1 MIIGYLDASDRNVS
15 VEEQRQIV
23 EQYAHDSNLV
33 IDVYSSDE
41 MSKLIYGLQTSG
53 HTLILANIVGL
64 GNSLNAIK
72 DNIKLLLSKGSNL
85 ISIKE
90 DLVVKPN
97 QEIEWLI
104 KGMELSI
111 DIRNSMVSTITKKA
125 LDDKKSKGYKLGREF
140 GSKNKKK
147 IWEGKEEE
155 IKQMLLSGYSR
166 KQTAEEVGI
175 STVSLYNYIKQNPEL
190 KQTLAQS

>member
-1 MIIGYLDASDRNVS
+1 MIVGYLDASDRNVS
-15 VEEQRQIV
+15 IEEQRQVV
-23 EQYAHDSNLV
+23 EEYAHASNFA
-33 IDVYSSDE
+33 IDVYSSGE
-41 MSKLIYGLQTSG
+41 ISELLNSLQTSG

-64 GNSLNAIK
+64 GNSLSAIK

-125 LDDKKSKGYKLGREF
+125 LNDKKSKGYKLGRDF
-140 GSKNKKK
+140 GSKNKKY

-166 KQTAEEVGI
+166 KQTATETGI
-175 STVSLYNYIKQNPEL
+175 SIVSLYNYLKQNPEL
-190 KQTLAQS
+190 KQISAHS